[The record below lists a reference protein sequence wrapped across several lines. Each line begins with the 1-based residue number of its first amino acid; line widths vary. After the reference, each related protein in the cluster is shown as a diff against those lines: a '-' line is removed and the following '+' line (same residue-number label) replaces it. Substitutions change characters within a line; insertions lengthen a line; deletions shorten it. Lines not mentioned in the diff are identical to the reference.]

1 MQRFAIQGYP
11 HICHMRQGQ
20 TRDYVGDRSLEDV
33 SDPLIRLLIAEFHA
47 KLTCFGMPAC
57 VLQQTGLAV
66 VTAIALW
73 RLVTSWQNFHLIDW
87 G

>member
-33 SDPLIRLLIAEFHA
+33 SVPLIKLLLLDFPIKLLMFWYGSLHA
-47 KLTCFGMPAC
+47 AANRRCNGDSSCLVEAC
-57 VLQQTGLAV
+57 KQ
-66 VTAIALW
+66 
-73 RLVTSWQNFHLIDW
+73 
-87 G
+87 

>member
-33 SDPLIRLLIAEFHA
+33 SDSPLIRLLVPDFDAI
-47 KLTCFGMPAC
+47 LTSFGMPSC
-57 VLQQTGLAV
+57 MLQQTGPAV
-66 VTAIALW
+66 VAASALW
-73 RLVTSWQNFHLIDW
+73 RPETSRLLI
-87 G
+87 